1 VLRRAAHPGTGPGNA
16 VAPQMTGASGEFD
29 QVIVASGPR
38 PVNALAEPLAA
49 LGIPFTAVGDCTGPR
64 KIQDAVH
71 GGFLAA
77 LNCDQHQH
85 GDAA

>member
-1 VLRRAAHPGTGPGNA
+1 V
-16 VAPQMTGASGEFD
+16 TGASREFD
-29 QVIVASGPR
+29 QVTVASGSR

-49 LGIPFTAVGDCTGPR
+49 VGIPFTAVGDCTGPR
-64 KIQDAVH
+64 KIQDTVH

-77 LNCDQHQH
+77 LNWDKHQH